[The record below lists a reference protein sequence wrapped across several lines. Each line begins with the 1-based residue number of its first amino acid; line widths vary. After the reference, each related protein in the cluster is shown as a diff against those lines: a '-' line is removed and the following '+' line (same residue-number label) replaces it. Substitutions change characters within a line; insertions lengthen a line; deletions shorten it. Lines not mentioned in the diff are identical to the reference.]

1 MKDTLYAIYKFD
13 FHQATNRSVIAES
26 NGVDGSKNVK
36 FAQKCFES
44 RRVCQMTLWQKSEK
58 SISGASITA

>member
-36 FAQKCFES
+36 FAQKCGS
-44 RRVCQMTLWQKSEK
+44 SD
-58 SISGASITA
+58 ISSDSMN

>member
-26 NGVDGSKNVK
+26 NGVDGVTTQS
-36 FAQKCFES
+36 F
-44 RRVCQMTLWQKSEK
+44 
-58 SISGASITA
+58 